1 MKKIYFIV
9 IGLIILTT
17 AGLWFGI
24 RWYLKSIKTQTQQT
38 QDETVINWQKYRK
51 NSPYGLFEIK
61 VPLFW
66 RATNKAAP
74 GDNEPIIVRFEK
86 SADKNDRFPALAI
99 RSPFYYSAY
108 EKSKDFNR
116 ELSELNFIDFISY
129 YHQTINT
136 GNSFWQLGITLP
148 TTTLPFLIDNRPAA
162 RIIINKNFKEPVA
175 LSEDTWV
182 LFSEKK
188 IILRFSCQLTSEQD
202 EQTMDECNKMIKTFK
217 IIPEAAS
224 ATNENK
230 KTTTKT
236 NEPATPKPATSS
248 ENKTT
253 TNVINTYY
261 LPGLRWIPGHA
272 VWICEQSSPGPGCY
286 WGWEPA
292 HYE

>member
-1 MKKIYFIV
+1 MKKIYIII
-9 IGLIILTT
+9 IGLIVVIV
-17 AGLWFGI
+17 AGLWLGI
-24 RWYLKSIKTQTQQT
+24 WWYLKSANKTPVRQT
-38 QDETVINWQKYRK
+38 QDETVNWQKYRR

-61 VPLFW
+61 VPIFW

-99 RSPFYYSAY
+99 RSSFYYLAY

-116 ELSELNFIDFISY
+116 ELSESNFIDFISY
-129 YHQTINT
+129 YYQTINN

-162 RIIINKNFKEPVA
+162 KIIINKNFKEPIA

-188 IILRFSCQLTSEQD
+188 IILKFSCQLTSEQD
-202 EQTMDECNKMIKTFK
+202 EQTMDECDKMIKTFK
-217 IIPEAAS
+217 IIPKAAS

-230 KTTTKT
+230 KTTT
-236 NEPATPKPATSS
+236 NEPITPKQAVSS
-248 ENKTT
+248 ESKT
-253 TNVINTYY
+253 TNVINTYNY
-261 LPGLRWIPGHA
+261 WPGARWVPGYQRW
-272 VWICEQSSPGPGCY
+272 VCEGLLSNPGCY
-286 WGWEPA
+286 WTWEPA